1 MPPRSHTKFDVGI
14 VSWPGWS
21 NTIRGLALS
30 PSASQNALP
39 NAFAPSSQP
48 FQSGESH
55 AGGTPQWSKF
65 LRLMEPTAPSC
76 FAYSPFSSVDTTA
89 TARPPAFVTS
99 WTASDPSPPEPPHTS
114 TGSPGSTTFGGQP
127 KSIRYA
133 VPPVRVGAAASSQV
147 RRSAFGMHW
156 WSCTLVNCDIEPQH
170 VS

>member
-1 MPPRSHTKFDVGI
+1 MPPRSQTKFDVGI

-21 NTIRGLALS
+21 NTTRGLLFS
-30 PSASQNALP
+30 PSASQNAFP

-55 AGGTPQWSKF
+55 AGGTPQWSKAV
-65 LRLMEPTAPSC
+65 RLMNPTAPSRL
-76 FAYSPFSSVDTTA
+76 AYSPFSSVETTA

-99 WTASDPSPPEPPHTS
+99 WTASDPRPPDPPHTS

-133 VPPVRVGAAASSQV
+133 VPPVSVGAAAPSHD
-147 RRSAFGMHW
+147 R
-156 WSCTLVNCDIEPQH
+156 
-170 VS
+170 